1 MKRKAIE
8 KLADQKVPIPET
20 GMEIKTKDWLDDK
33 DLLGWLNSL
42 GR

>member
-8 KLADQKVPIPET
+8 KLAAQKTPLPEAGPIT
-20 GMEIKTKDWLDDK
+20 KTKDWTDDK
-33 DLLGWLNSL
+33 DLLNWLNSL

>member
-8 KLADQKVPIPET
+8 KLAVQKLPISET
-20 GMEIKTKDWLDDK
+20 DTDIRTKDWLDDK

>member
-8 KLADQKVPIPET
+8 KLAAQKSPIPET
-20 GMEIKTKDWLDDK
+20 DTDIRTKDRLDDK